1 MNSRSRFSRRPPRFS
16 RRPLTALAAT
26 AAALTLALTGCV
38 AGEDSSGAAAND
50 AADGGTLNIDFATY
64 NPLSLIIKDQGWLE
78 ETLAEDGVTVEWV
91 QSAGSN
97 KANENLR
104 SGAVDIGS
112 TAGSAALLNRA
123 NGSPIKAIDVFSQ
136 PEWSALVVGAD
147 SGITSVADLEGKSV
161 AATKGTDPYFFLV
174 QALEEAGLTLE
185 DVTVEQLQHA
195 DGRTA
200 LENGSVD
207 AWAGLDPIMAGA
219 EQNGARLIY
228 RNLDFN
234 TYGILAANEAFLEE
248 DPEQAQAVVN
258 AYEKA
263 RAWAA
268 ENPDET
274 ARILAEEETEDA
286 ARSGGS
292 EPLAQPYLGTSVRR
306 LVRSR
311 GVWLLVLAVGATLTL
326 QVLEV
331 FESTLEEMVV
341 LSVFVPLLIGTGG
354 NTGNQATTTITR
366 ALALNEDLA
375 EAIALGHDLG
385 HTPFGHAGEAALDK
399 IIEGGFEHREQSRRV
414 VEVLERVSAGERL
427 KDAAGSVSEA
437 TGISKRELYQA
448 ALAVKN

>member
-1 MNSRSRFSRRPPRFS
+1 MNSRSRSSSPISSPIK
-16 RRPLTALAAT
+16 AI
-26 AAALTLALTGCV
+26 AAAAAAASLLLTGCV
-38 AGEDSSGAAAND
+38 AGEDSESAAN
-50 AADGGTLNIDFATY
+50 AGTADGGTLTLDFATY

-104 SGAVDIGS
+104 SGAVDVGS

-147 SGITSVADLEGKSV
+147 SEITSVSDLKGKSV

-174 QALEEAGLTLE
+174 QALEEAGLSLT

-219 EQNGARLIY
+219 EQNGARLVH

-268 ENPDET
+268 ENPEET
-274 ARILAEEETEDA
+274 AQILADVA
-286 ARSGGS
+286 G
-292 EPLAQPYLGTSVRR
+292 LD
-306 LVRSR
+306 
-311 GVWLLVLAVGATLTL
+311 LAVAQT
-326 QVLEV
+326 V
-331 FESTLEEMVV
+331 
-341 LSVFVPLLIGTGG
+341 
-354 NTGNQATTTITR
+354 
-366 ALALNEDLA
+366 
-375 EAIALGHDLG
+375 
-385 HTPFGHAGEAALDK
+385 
-399 IIEGGFEHREQSRRV
+399 
-414 VEVLERVSAGERL
+414 VLERSNLDVDPAPGEAQR
-427 KDAAGSVSEA
+427 SVLEKIGPTLVE
-437 TGISKRELYQA
+437 TGDVADQA
-448 ALAVKN
+448 RIDTALDSLFDDSYVLNADPDAVKES